1 MHSETEQGHELMRAL
16 LQDVPGALESIIE
29 KWERPLYSFIF
40 RYTQN
45 EFATRDI
52 LQETFVRIYTKRD
65 NFNFS
70 YPLSSWV
77 FTIAA
82 NLCKNKARWHKRHPE
97 VSIEGSASRDSESS
111 RSMLDLLPAAEALP
125 VDAME
130 RDEELDLLKAAVRA
144 LPHDLRTAVLLH
156 HYQDLSYKEI
166 SDIVGCSIRGVET
179 RLYRAR
185 KLLRSRIGQ
194 FETSEETAQKKTVQL
209 KAETV
214 GDAYSRPA
222 LSS

>member
-1 MHSETEQGHELMRAL
+1 MHNESARDQELMRAL
-16 LQDVPGALESIIE
+16 IQDEPGSLEGIIE
-29 KWERPLYSFIF
+29 KWERPLYSFVY

-52 LQETFVRIYTKRD
+52 LQETFVRIFTKRARYD
-65 NFNFS
+65 FK
-70 YPLSSWV
+70 YPLSSWI

-97 VSIEGSASRDSESS
+97 VSLEAARGTSDGGGCL
-111 RSMLDLLPAAEALP
+111 SMLDVLPAEAELP
-125 VDAME
+125 AEGIE
-130 RDEELDLLKAAVRA
+130 RDEELDQLKLAVQG

-166 SDIVGCSIRGVET
+166 SDIVGCSVRGVET

-185 KLLRSRIGQ
+185 KLLRVRVSQ
-194 FETSEETAQKKTVQL
+194 HQSCEEIAQKKTIPN
-209 KAETV
+209 ESGTV
-214 GDAYSRPA
+214 GSSCAPA
-222 LSS
+222 VC

>member
-1 MHSETEQGHELMRAL
+1 MHSGTEQGHELMRAL
-16 LQDVPGALESIIE
+16 VQDVPGALERIIE
-29 KWERPLYSFIF
+29 TWERPLYSFIF

-52 LQETFVRIYTKRD
+52 LQETFVRIYMKRD
-65 NFNFS
+65 HFNFS

-97 VSIEGSASRDSESS
+97 VPIEGSGNRGDGESS
-111 RSMLDLLPAAEALP
+111 RSMLDLWPSSEELPIDL
-125 VDAME
+125 ME
-130 RDEELDLLKAAVRA
+130 RDEELGLLKAAVRA

-166 SDIVGCSIRGVET
+166 SEIVGCSIRGVET

-185 KLLRSRIGQ
+185 KLLRARIRRS
-194 FETSEETAQKKTVQL
+194 EASEPTSQKKTAQL
-209 KAETV
+209 EAETV
-214 GDAYSRPA
+214 GDAYPIRV
-222 LSS
+222 

>member
-1 MHSETEQGHELMRAL
+1 MPSDSANDQELMRGL
-16 LQDVPGALESIIE
+16 LKDAPGSLERIIE
-29 KWERPLYSFIF
+29 RWQRPLYSFIY

-52 LQETFVRIYTKRD
+52 LQETFVRIYTKRHKYR
-65 NFNFS
+65 FS

-82 NLCKNKARWHKRHPE
+82 NLCKNKARWHQRHPE
-97 VSIEGSASRDSESS
+97 TSIECLSVKGERRSRPNLLEVLPSED
-111 RSMLDLLPAAEALP
+111 DLPI
-125 VDAME
+125 DAIE
-130 RDEELDLLKAAVRA
+130 RDEDLGTLKNAVA
-144 LPHDLRTAVLLH
+144 GLPHDLRTAVLLH

-166 SDIVGCSIRGVET
+166 SDIVGCSTRGVET

-185 KLLRSRIGQ
+185 KLLRTRLAEARSL
-194 FETSEETAQKKTVQL
+194 EESAQKKTAQP

-214 GDAYSRPA
+214 GPTCASIA
-222 LSS
+222 L

>member
-1 MHSETEQGHELMRAL
+1 MHSERAYDHELMRAL
-16 LQDVPGALESIIE
+16 IRGVPGALEGIID
-29 KWERPLYSFIF
+29 KWERPLYSFIY

-45 EFATRDI
+45 EFAARDI
-52 LQETFVRIYTKRD
+52 LQETFVRIYTKQD
-65 NFNFS
+65 KYNFD

-97 VSIEGSASRDSESS
+97 ISIEASPSQNREGAS
-111 RSMLDLLPAAEALP
+111 RSMLDVLPSGEKLP
-125 VDAME
+125 VESME
-130 RDEELDLLKAAVRA
+130 RDEDLDALKEAVQG

-185 KLLRSRIGQ
+185 KLLRNRMGQ
-194 FETSEETAQKKTVQL
+194 LRGDSDLTQKKTTQL
-209 KAETV
+209 NTGTV
-214 GDAYSRPA
+214 EGSYATA
-222 LSS
+222 LC

>member
-1 MHSETEQGHELMRAL
+1 MHSETSQDHELMRAL
-16 LQDVPGALESIIE
+16 IQEAPGSLERIIE
-29 KWERPLYSFIF
+29 KWERPLYSFIY

-52 LQETFVRIYTKRD
+52 LQETFVRIYTKREKYS
-65 NFNFS
+65 FS

-97 VSIEGSASRDSESS
+97 VSIDGSSSPSDGDAS
-111 RSMLDLLPAAEALP
+111 RSMLEVLPSDDELPA
-125 VDAME
+125 DSIE
-130 RDEELDLLKAAVRA
+130 RDEDLDVLKEAVQG

-156 HYQDLSYKEI
+156 HYEDLSYKEI
-166 SDIVGCSIRGVET
+166 SDVVGCSVRGVET

-194 FETSEETAQKKTVQL
+194 LRETPDMAQKKTAQL
-209 KAETV
+209 KTGTV
-214 GDAYSRPA
+214 GNRFATA
-222 LSS
+222 GC